1 MTTTGH
7 IYAGGGKWLAA
18 NQKAADL
25 CDAAY
30 EVDSLHFLGEV
41 EDRSPKSHR
50 HLFAIIKDAWCSL
63 PEPYAS
69 TILSPEHFRKSLLIR
84 AGWCTE
90 QQIICRSRPDAIRAM
105 NIMQDMDEYA
115 LIDFADNAITIWQAK
130 SMSRKSM
137 DKETFQR
144 IKDSILNDISGIIGS
159 DCAVEYNERCSQETN
174 LEGDDDE

>member
-7 IYAGGGKWLAA
+7 RYAGQGKWLPA
-18 NQKAADL
+18 NHRVAEI

-30 EVDSLHFLGEV
+30 ELDSIHFLAEV

-50 HLFAIIKDAWCSL
+50 HLFAVIKDAWCSL

-90 QQIICRSRPDAIRAM
+90 QQIVCRSRPDAIRAM
-105 NIMQDMDEYA
+105 GIMQAMDEYA
-115 LIDFADNAITIWQAK
+115 LIDFADTVITIWRAK

-144 IKDSILNDISGIIGS
+144 IKDAILNDISGIIGT
-159 DCAVEYNERCSQETN
+159 DCTAEFDRRMKEREVA
-174 LEGDDDE
+174 